1 MNSPDEQFSSGHFP
15 SGPSSS
21 ELASTEHASTEQ
33 GARDPAPDGLSSDS
47 HSPDSH
53 SPGDQFCNDLSSRD
67 PSSRDQ
73 SSRDHSSRGRGTAGA
88 VGSDVSGSIQSLLG
102 TVVIA
107 VFVITFIVQ
116 AFQIPSP
123 SMENTLLVGDYL
135 LVNKLCYGGGGLG
148 DYFMPYRQV
157 RRGDIVVFHYPV
169 DPTQHFVKRVI
180 GVPGDR
186 VRLVNKQVLV
196 NGLPLKEPYARFSR
210 PADDVFRDNFPRLD
224 VMSGPTPEWWLQ
236 LRKLVE
242 DGQLIVPEGHYFVMG
257 DNRDNSSDSRY
268 WGFVPEANI
277 IGRPLVIYWSVQGGE
292 GDGTAPSSVSDKLY
306 HFAYV
311 LTHIFQITRWNR
323 TLRLVH

>member
-53 SPGDQFCNDLSSRD
+53 SPGDQFCSDLSSRD

-135 LVNKLCYGGGGLG
+135 LVNKLCFGGGGLG

-257 DNRDNSSDSRY
+257 DNRDNSYDSRY

>member
-1 MNSPDEQFSSGHFP
+1 LGGQSI
-15 SGPSSS
+15 
-21 ELASTEHASTEQ
+21 
-33 GARDPAPDGLSSDS
+33 
-47 HSPDSH
+47 
-53 SPGDQFCNDLSSRD
+53 GDQFSRD
-67 PSSRDQ
+67 RRATRTD
-73 SSRDHSSRGRGTAGA
+73 GT
-88 VGSDVSGSIQSLLG
+88 DVTSSIQSLLG

-135 LVNKLCYGGGGLG
+135 LVNKLCYGGGSVWDHL
-148 DYFMPYRQV
+148 MPYRRVQ
-157 RRGDIVVFHYPV
+157 RGDIVVFHYPV
-169 DPTQHFVKRVI
+169 DPAQHFVKRVI
-180 GVPGDR
+180 GLPGDR

-196 NGLPLKEPYARFSR
+196 NGVPLKEPYARFSR

-268 WGFVPEANI
+268 WGFVPQANI
-277 IGRPLVIYWSVQGGE
+277 IGRPLVIYWSVRGAE
-292 GDGTAPSSVSDKLY
+292 GDATAPSSVSDRLY

-311 LTHIFQITRWNR
+311 VTHVFQMTRWNR
-323 TLRLVH
+323 TLRLVN